1 MFHMPRSV
9 RPLAITLAAVVG
21 GLGTLPGCDS
31 LPDTPTTVLQRDGD
45 HEYRWGRYESA
56 AEYYGRILEREPG
69 DPDALEGYGR
79 CMMALGRPD
88 EAAEAFTVAVARKP
102 GDRDLLILLAQA
114 SFDAGEVDEA
124 FELVRTW
131 ALDNTDAGAWL
142 VLADFARRSN
152 DPDTARDAIMR
163 SIEIDPEGGPEAYL
177 ASADL
182 ERSLGENAT
191 ALRRLRQ
198 AYGLAPEDPAIADL
212 LRSYGEVPGPTL
224 VLPPGP

>member
-1 MFHMPRSV
+1 MAHVLRPV
-9 RPLAITLAAVVG
+9 RPAAIVLAAVLG
-21 GLGTLPGCDS
+21 GLAPLPGCES
-31 LPDTPTTVLQRDGD
+31 LPDTPTTILMRDGN
-45 HEYRWGRYESA
+45 HEFEWGRYDTA
-56 AEYYGRILEREPG
+56 AEYYGRILDREPG
-69 DPDALEGYGR
+69 DPHALEMYGR
-79 CMMALGRPD
+79 CMMELGRPAD
-88 EAAEAFTVAVARKP
+88 AAEAFTVAVARRP

-114 SFDAGEVDEA
+114 SFDSGEVDEA

-131 ALDNTDAGAWL
+131 ALDNTDATAWL
-142 VLADFARRSN
+142 VLADFAQRSN

-163 SIEIDPEGGPEAYL
+163 SIEIDPTSGPEVYL
-177 ASADL
+177 ASASL

-224 VLPPGP
+224 ILPPGP

>member
-1 MFHMPRSV
+1 MASNERAQEAEDLLAVLKLIAERAGKEILAYYVEGAEGDGPAV
-9 RPLAITLAAVVG
+9 REKA
-21 GLGTLPGCDS
+21 DS
-31 LPDTPTTVLQRDGD
+31 TPVT
-45 HEYRWGRYESA
+45 EA
-56 AEYYGRILEREPG
+56 
-69 DPDALEGYGR
+69 
-79 CMMALGRPD
+79 D